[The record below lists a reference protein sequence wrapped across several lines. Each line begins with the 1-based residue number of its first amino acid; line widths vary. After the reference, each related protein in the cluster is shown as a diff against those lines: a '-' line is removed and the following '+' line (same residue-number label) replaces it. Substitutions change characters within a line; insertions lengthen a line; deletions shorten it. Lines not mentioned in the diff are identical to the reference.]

1 MIAVFVSNHV
11 HCFLYNFIFHIF
23 QNRVRNPKHY
33 LTNSTFSL
41 TVSRHVL
48 FDSSCLRRYLAHVP
62 SEIFIKLKRIYQSS
76 SNHTYLF
83 LCLISINVMFC
94 HMVACDIESKV
105 QFGSR
110 QNIAVRSFN
119 QIKALKK
126 NSYSTFSLTN

>member
-1 MIAVFVSNHV
+1 MYTVFSTIS
-11 HCFLYNFIFHIF
+11 F
-23 QNRVRNPKHY
+23 
-33 LTNSTFSL
+33 STFSR
-41 TVSRHVL
+41 TG
-48 FDSSCLRRYLAHVP
+48 YLAHVP

-110 QNIAVRSFN
+110 QNIAPDDTECWLAVEK
-119 QIKALKK
+119 QIANVAYHHSIKK
-126 NSYSTFSLTN
+126 KLWEGRREKQMTPFIKQFQRPSLAFS

>member
-1 MIAVFVSNHV
+1 MYTVFSTIS
-11 HCFLYNFIFHIF
+11 F
-23 QNRVRNPKHY
+23 
-33 LTNSTFSL
+33 STFSR
-41 TVSRHVL
+41 TG
-48 FDSSCLRRYLAHVP
+48 YLAHVP

-94 HMVACDIESKV
+94 HMVACAIESKV